1 MAVFK
6 HFVQSGEQ
14 KAGILRL
21 PNEDFV
27 LFRLFGAINEDC
39 LTVAFEK
46 LRDDGADLLREGEFL
61 A

>member
-1 MAVFK
+1 MAVFE

-21 PNEDFV
+21 ANEDFV

-46 LRDDGADLLREGEFL
+46 LRYNGADLL
-61 A
+61 